1 MDLLNEV
8 EITAAEE
15 EPLKMD
21 LEVDEQTE
29 SSEAQIQSKEVVT
42 EKSIEE

>member
-15 EPLKMD
+15 DPLKID
-21 LEVDEQTE
+21 LEEDELTE
-29 SSEAQIQSKEVVT
+29 SSEAQV
-42 EKSIEE
+42 

>member
-29 SSEAQIQSKEVVT
+29 SSEAQI
-42 EKSIEE
+42 